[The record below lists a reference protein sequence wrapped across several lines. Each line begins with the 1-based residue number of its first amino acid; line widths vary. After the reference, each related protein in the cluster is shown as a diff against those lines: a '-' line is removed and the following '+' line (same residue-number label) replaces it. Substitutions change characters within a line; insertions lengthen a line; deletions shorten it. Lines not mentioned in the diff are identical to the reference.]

1 MALARASRIQDKL
14 NSNELKSDWPI
25 WKHATP
31 VLSCFRRALEIDS
44 SNLSLW
50 IEYGT
55 MSYALHAFASRQ
67 LKQWRGDLP
76 SELVQQ
82 VRRGLEALL
91 RHTGSPSVEQGWG
104 LLRSAPSSG
113 KWVERG
119 WAALLDP
126 RARHSQCYGAGSWCA
141 SSPALRPT
149 LARRGNRASLPAGA
163 LLRTAAKV
171 SRPPWASCSD
181 GGSHAAPAPAVVP
194 SQARPRCTT
203 EVVVGTFRRCP
214 RTSEMHK
221 LFDMMLQGRREEGH
235 GVGLRRP
242 GCPSSAVA

>member
-31 VLSCFRRALEIDS
+31 VLNCFRRALEIDS

-82 VRRGLEALL
+82 VRGLA
-91 RHTGSPSVEQGWG
+91 
-104 LLRSAPSSG
+104 
-113 KWVERG
+113 
-119 WAALLDP
+119 
-126 RARHSQCYGAGSWCA
+126 
-141 SSPALRPT
+141 
-149 LARRGNRASLPAGA
+149 A
-163 LLRTAAKV
+163 LLRTHRLPV
-171 SRPPWASCSD
+171 SGA
-181 GGSHAAPAPAVVP
+181 
-194 SQARPRCTT
+194 
-203 EVVVGTFRRCP
+203 
-214 RTSEMHK
+214 
-221 LFDMMLQGRREEGH
+221 
-235 GVGLRRP
+235 GVGLGDLPSSKHPKSREAWGARVGIP
-242 GCPSSAVA
+242 VGPQGWTCSGAVELGAGACLPSSAGPPW